1 MLFSLDAKLV
11 GLELRFIV
19 PVYLMSTVVTPIFDF
34 FVHKAYVV
42 YTIQGIWPIRNFDL
56 SWE

>member
-19 PVYLMSTVVTPIFDF
+19 PVYLMSTVVPPIFDF
-34 FVHKAYVV
+34 FVHKACVV
-42 YTIQGIWPIRNFDL
+42 YAIQGIWPIRNFDL